1 MYNPV
6 KFIGNT
12 TSAGF
17 AALARSS
24 HSHPIATATLSTVA
38 VFLMVRQLIIS
49 NYERCCAFG
58 HYFIGG
64 WGTTKKF
71 LSNYS
76 GEVKFLTSVG
86 LLTLIALA
94 LAKR

>member
-6 KFIGNT
+6 KLIGNM

-38 VFLMVRQLIIS
+38 VFLMIRQLIIS

-58 HYFIGG
+58 ENFKGG
-64 WGTTKKF
+64 WETTRKF
-71 LSNYS
+71 LSYHS